1 MKKIIFCILLMIVA
15 QVSVAQD
22 WMKMH
27 RTDDNGL
34 DCTIPL
40 KIQQGM
46 QTDMSNIEGLITTD
60 IPKGDGSTFSF
71 PFYLDELDSIN
82 IAPSL
87 ADSEKGHNKYRPFVM
102 NIFTED
108 MQYIEDRDVWMNCLI
123 TIDGKGEYS
132 DFCGTGLIRGRGNSS
147 WDWYDKKPYKFKL
160 DSKSKLLGL
169 EKAKNWN
176 LLANYRDVTDMMNTF
191 AFETARSMGMPFTNH
206 SRYVEVFLNHEYI
219 GLYQLTEKIEIKAN
233 RIDMD
238 EETSLLMS
246 FDQDD
251 GPELAPEDG
260 DNFWSQ
266 VFKLPMCIKSPE
278 GYTKE
283 QIDSIKA
290 EFAVLEK
297 AIKTRDIAKVSELM
311 DIPSFI
317 SLLQIHEFLYN
328 VEIDAPR
335 SIYVHKAKD
344 GKYTFGPVWDWDAG
358 FDFDWSNMTTGHT
371 FFSDYRELIYG
382 TDPVNNTD
390 AAYRINKFWL
400 SLFGN
405 ATFVQQYKEAW
416 QRHSTAVV
424 EQNWAETMKYADAL
438 KEEGAYD
445 RDIERWPM
453 TESSWWSTKTFYP
466 ATELEKMEQ
475 WIKNRKSYLDG
486 VVAGYPDGDDEI
498 VPLDINVV
506 KTIKKTQTVAF
517 NNGYNQSSTIN
528 ITQSD
533 ITSALGGTPTS
544 LVPLNSN
551 GEEGNN
557 TAAGTY
563 GAWFD
568 KNGDTN
574 SWGSGH
580 VYIESNSLYSWKF
593 GCHPQNCKA
602 GDRHIVTMQY
612 RRGNNAVNVEVTF
625 YVN

>member
-1 MKKIIFCILLMIVA
+1 MKKITLSILLVA
-15 QVSVAQD
+15 FVQLSAAQD

-34 DCTIPL
+34 DCAIPL
-40 KIQQGM
+40 KIQKGI
-46 QTDMSNIEGLITTD
+46 QTDMSNTEGLITTD
-60 IPKGDGSTFSF
+60 IPKEDGSTFSF

-82 IAPSL
+82 ITPSL

-108 MQYIEDRDVWMNCLI
+108 MQYIEDRDVWINCLI

-132 DFCGTGLIRGRGNSS
+132 DFCGTGVIRGRGNSS

-191 AFETARSMGMPFTNH
+191 AFETARSMGMPYTNH
-206 SRYVEVFLNHEYI
+206 SRYVEVFFNHEYI
-219 GLYQLTEKIEIKAN
+219 GLYQLTEKIEIKSN

-238 EETSLLMS
+238 EATSLLMS
-246 FDQDD
+246 FDKDD
-251 GPELAPEDG
+251 GPELSPEDG

-290 EFAVLEK
+290 EFAILEK
-297 AIKTRDIAKVSELM
+297 AIKTRDIAKVGELM

-317 SLLQIHEFLYN
+317 SLLQIHELLYN

-358 FDFDWSNMTTGHT
+358 YDFDWGNMYTGHT
-371 FFSDYRELIYG
+371 YFSDYRELIYG
-382 TDPVNNTD
+382 TDPVNGTN
-390 AAYRINKFWL
+390 AGYNINKFWL

-416 QRHSTAVV
+416 QRHTAAIV
-424 EQNWAETMKYADAL
+424 EQNWTETMKYADAL
-438 KEEGAYD
+438 KEEGAYN

-453 TESSWWSTKTFYP
+453 TEDSWWSTKTFYP
-466 ATELEKMEQ
+466 ATELEKMEE

-486 VVAGYPDGDDEI
+486 VIANYPDGDDEI
-498 VPLDINVV
+498 VPLDVNVV
-506 KTIKKTQTVAF
+506 KTIKKTQNVSF
-517 NNGYNQSSTIN
+517 SNGYTQTSKISV
-528 ITQSD
+528 TQSD

-544 LVPLNSN
+544 LVPLNSD

-557 TAAGTY
+557 TAAGAY

-568 KNGDTN
+568 EDGDTN
-574 SWGSGH
+574 SWSMGH
-580 VYIESNSLYSWKF
+580 VYIESDELYSWKF
-593 GCHPQNCKA
+593 GCHPQNCKRN
-602 GDRHIVTMQY
+602 DRHIVTMQY